1 MKTRLHFHSDNE
13 TFAGSENMLDILI
26 NSNAIQSEF
35 RISFSYIYSDE
46 YFEGFKS
53 RFKNINFEVYPIK
66 SKLKY
71 PNFKTTNFLFFSR
84 ILKYFVKSITDFIN
98 IIYYTKVFIHLF
110 KQINP
115 NIIHINN
122 GGYPG
127 ALSCRVVSIISNVF
141 RQSRTVFVVN
151 NKPVDYSLLYR
162 KFDKPFDFLISK
174 SVDKFVTGS
183 IQTANNL
190 KLILNLSQNKVQV
203 IHNATRVRDVIETRE
218 ETLIRLNLQDFSGL
232 IFGVVSDFVP
242 RKGHLFLLE
251 SLVRLKESGFFQ
263 KYPSI
268 FILEGVGSELVNI
281 DEKINALGL
290 SNLVK
295 LIGRESR
302 IFEILRIIDILILPS
317 IDFEDFP
324 NVVTEAMSVGKPVIA
339 TKIGGTNF
347 QIEHMESG
355 ILIGINN
362 NLEMENAIL
371 ELATNQSLRLRMGS
385 KAYKL
390 YLEKFQP
397 EVASQAYLELY
408 RTILKERNE

>member
-1 MKTRLHFHSDNE
+1 
-13 TFAGSENMLDILI
+13 
-26 NSNAIQSEF
+26 
-35 RISFSYIYSDE
+35 
-46 YFEGFKS
+46 
-53 RFKNINFEVYPIK
+53 
-66 SKLKY
+66 
-71 PNFKTTNFLFFSR
+71 
-84 ILKYFVKSITDFIN
+84 
-98 IIYYTKVFIHLF
+98 
-110 KQINP
+110 
-115 NIIHINN
+115 
-122 GGYPG
+122 
-127 ALSCRVVSIISNVF
+127 
-141 RQSRTVFVVN
+141 
-151 NKPVDYSLLYR
+151 
-162 KFDKPFDFLISK
+162 
-174 SVDKFVTGS
+174 
-183 IQTANNL
+183 
-190 KLILNLSQNKVQV
+190 LSQNKVQV